1 MSDIAIVGIGEVP
14 TARMPER
21 TNWDIIYD
29 TCIEAVEDSGIGKDQ
44 IQGVVS
50 VAPVGQPV
58 ISGELAFGL
67 LPERLGLKGVRD
79 SAMVNAGGA
88 STSNALRLAEQWI
101 ASGIADSVLVQ
112 QVTVYST
119 MPVAEQI
126 DVFARAGIDMQ
137 WEYPYGTTYN
147 IIMGLMATRYMY
159 ESGASPEE
167 MASVVTALRSWAEH
181 DPHSLFYGRP
191 APSVDQVLGSDML
204 NTPLHKRESNVLADG
219 GAALVVVSARR
230 ARELGGPAG
239 VQARRVRALLQRNL
253 RRTRLRRDGRG
264 LAGHRRGSDGSRRS
278 DSRGHRPV
286 ERVPRLSTGTPPD
299 GGVPRSC
306 ATGTKGLGSSPEGR
320 MSFGGDIAWSTIG
333 DAPGRGHTGSGVG
346 TAIYVETARQLMGR
360 AGQRQ
365 VPDCRFVYQNTAGG
379 SGFNNIAT
387 IWGREA

>member
-21 TNWDIIYD
+21 TNWDIIFD
-29 TCIEAVEDSGIGKDQ
+29 TCIEAVEDSGFGKDD
-44 IQGVVS
+44 IQGVIS

-101 ASGIADSVLVQ
+101 ASGVADSVLVQ
-112 QVTVYST
+112 QVTVFST

-126 DVFARAGIDMQ
+126 DVFAHAGIDMQ

-147 IIMGLMATRYMY
+147 IIMGLLATRYMY

-230 ARELGGPAG
+230 ARELGGPAAYKLG
-239 VQARRVRALLQRNL
+239 ESARYFSG
-253 RRTRLRRDGRG
+253 TC
-264 LAGHRRGSDGSRRS
+264 
-278 DSRGHRPV
+278 V
-286 ERVPRLSTGTPPD
+286 ERDYGEMAEGWRVTAEEAMTRAGVTHEDIDLWNVYLAYPLAHPQMAESLGVAPP
-299 GGVPRSC
+299 GEGARFF
-306 ATGTKGLGSSPEGR
+306 AKGR

-346 TAIYVETARQLMGR
+346 TATYVETARQLMGR

-387 IWGREA
+387 IWGKEA

>member
-1 MSDIAIVGIGEVP
+1 MSDIAVGIGEVP

-21 TNWDIIYD
+21 TNWDIIFD
-29 TCIEAVEDSGIGKDQ
+29 TCIEAVEDSGIGKDL

-112 QVTVYST
+112 QVTVFST

-126 DVFARAGIDMQ
+126 DAFARAGVDMQ
-137 WEYPYGTTYN
+137 WEYPYGSTYN

-181 DPHSLFYGRP
+181 DPHSLFYGLPLPRWIRSSARTCSTPPCTSGKATSWRTGAPRSWWYRP
-191 APSVDQVLGSDML
+191 AGPGS
-204 NTPLHKRESNVLADG
+204 
-219 GAALVVVSARR
+219 SAGPRR
-230 ARELGGPAG
+230 TSWASPRATSAGPAWNATM
-239 VQARRVRALLQRNL
+239 ARW
-253 RRTRLRRDGRG
+253 
-264 LAGHRRGSDGSRRS
+264 
-278 DSRGHRPV
+278 
-286 ERVPRLSTGTPPD
+286 PR
-299 GGVPRSC
+299 
-306 ATGTKGLGSSPEGR
+306 
-320 MSFGGDIAWSTIG
+320 
-333 DAPGRGHTGSGVG
+333 
-346 TAIYVETARQLMGR
+346 
-360 AGQRQ
+360 
-365 VPDCRFVYQNTAGG
+365 AGG
-379 SGFNNIAT
+379 SPPRKRWLAPG
-387 IWGREA
+387 

>member
-1 MSDIAIVGIGEVP
+1 MSDIAIVGFGEVP

-21 TNWDIIYD
+21 THWDIVFD
-29 TCIEAVEDSGIGKDQ
+29 TCVEAVTDSGIGKDE
-44 IQGVVS
+44 IQGVIS
-50 VAPVGQPV
+50 VVPVAQPV
-58 ISGELAFGL
+58 IEGELAFGL

-79 SAMVNAGGA
+79 CAMVNAGGA

-101 ASGIADSVLVQ
+101 ASGIADSVLVH
-112 QVTVYST
+112 QVTVHST
-119 MPVAEQI
+119 IPLARQI
-126 DVFARAGIDMQ
+126 EAFARAGVDMQ

-147 IIMGLMATRYMY
+147 IIMGLMATRYMHD
-159 ESGASPEE
+159 SGARPEE

-191 APSVDQVLGSDML
+191 APSVDQVLSSDML

-230 ARELGGPAG
+230 ARELGQPAAYKLGESARYFSGTCVERDFGEMADGWRVTAEEAMARAG
-239 VQARRVRALLQRNL
+239 VTREAIDLWNVYLAYPLAHPQMAESLGVAPPGEGARFFA
-253 RRTRLRRDGRG
+253 
-264 LAGHRRGSDGSRRS
+264 
-278 DSRGHRPV
+278 
-286 ERVPRLSTGTPPD
+286 
-299 GGVPRSC
+299 
-306 ATGTKGLGSSPEGR
+306 KGR

-346 TAIYVETARQLMGR
+346 TATYVETARQLMGR
-360 AGQRQ
+360 AAQRQ

-387 IWGREA
+387 IWGKEA

>member
-112 QVTVYST
+112 QVTVFST

-230 ARELGGPAG
+230 ARELGGPR
-239 VQARRVRALLQRNL
+239 VQAGRVRALLQRNL

-299 GGVPRSC
+299 GGEPRGC
-306 ATGTKGLGSSPEGR
+306 ATGRRGS
-320 MSFGGDIAWSTIG
+320 
-333 DAPGRGHTGSGVG
+333 VL
-346 TAIYVETARQLMGR
+346 RQG
-360 AGQRQ
+360 
-365 VPDCRFVYQNTAGG
+365 PDVVR
-379 SGFNNIAT
+379 
-387 IWGREA
+387 R